1 MNRRTLLKSL
11 IMATFTPFFLN
22 ASTNIKTNES
32 KSKLSMIGDLD
43 DDLIILKSNSSETV
57 ITNIYQMHNS
67 SGIFSYDGNSYKI
80 EHNPGYINFT
90 KDLEIDENEIYIIC
104 LANESDDAGF
114 SIDKRFRTHFKNE
127 KILFNNEILLKALM
141 PEYNS
146 VPNYPLWFNEGDYP
160 VMQKFDV
167 NGNTYNYYNLHE
179 NSVVQ
184 VGIILPKS
192 AEVEIMLFNSKNDLK
207 YTYKESV
214 NSTCNYLESNELKN
228 GELKSHPFTEVN
240 NILNLD
246 INNQIDND
254 EYITHMVINHKG
266 KLHNIKFPYPF
277 MYPNLLAGVAVK
289 N

>member
-43 DDLIILKSNSSETV
+43 DDLIILKSNSSEIV

-90 KDLEIDENEIYIIC
+90 KDLEIDENEIYVIC

-127 KILFNNEILLKALM
+127 KVLFNNEILLKALM

-146 VPNYPLWFNEGDYP
+146 VPNYPLWFNEGDYL
-160 VMQKFDV
+160 VMQKFDI

-192 AEVEIMLFNSKNDLK
+192 AEIEIMLFNSKNDLK